1 VYSGEKLIVKY
12 YVLLTC
18 VVISIVVFVIIK
30 TADYEKIYEKEYGEK
45 IGITRF
51 WYNDIIKLK
60 GIPESEKECDNGETL
75 YVYYPDCIILFGKNT
90 DESKDKYFFYHVK
103 IISPKYK
110 FGRYN
115 IGIGSSIEMVN
126 KAYRGLTKVNPIRK
140 NTIEYIDGA
149 AWVGFEIDSNKKVK
163 SIIIS
168 YGP

>member
-1 VYSGEKLIVKY
+1 MKY
-12 YVLLTC
+12 YVLLAW
-18 VVISIVVFVIIK
+18 VVIVIVLFVIIK
-30 TADYEKIYEKEYGEK
+30 TSDYEKIYEKDYGEK

-51 WYNDIIKLK
+51 WYNDIIKSK
-60 GIPESEKECDNGETL
+60 GTPKSEKEYDNGETL
-75 YVYYPDCIILFGKNT
+75 HVYYPDCIILFGKNA
-90 DESKDKYFFYHVK
+90 DDSKDKYSFYNVK

-110 FGRYN
+110 FGKYN

-126 KAYRGLTKVNPIRK
+126 KAYRGLTKVNPRSE

-149 AWVGFEIDSNKKVK
+149 AWVEFEMDSNKKVK